1 MKEKLLALLIAQ
13 FSGVRKDGLAH
24 LAGALALNVT
34 TEEEAQAL
42 VGKLTK
48 DQVDTFIKD
57 FRAGVDK
64 EVTESNSTFKAN
76 LEKKYDLVEKGNPN
90 PDPNKKT
97 DPNKPDDLD
106 AKLEAM
112 LEAKL
117 APVQKELEGYR
128 SGRIAETRLQR
139 LTDKL
144 SACKNEAFKTK
155 ALKDFSYMRFES
167 DEHFDEYL
175 TETENNV
182 TSFNQSITDAD
193 LSKQGYP
200 FMGNKDVSGEDA
212 FINSMKEINKTEN

>member
-1 MKEKLLALLIAQ
+1 MKEKLLALLINGFA
-13 FSGVRKDGLAH
+13 GVRKDGLAH

-76 LEKKYDLVEKGNPN
+76 LEKKYDFVEKGN

-97 DPNKPDDLD
+97 DPANPEDID

-128 SGRIAETRLQR
+128 SGRVAETRLQR

-144 SACKNEAFKTK
+144 STCKNEAFKTK

-175 TETENNV
+175 SETESNV